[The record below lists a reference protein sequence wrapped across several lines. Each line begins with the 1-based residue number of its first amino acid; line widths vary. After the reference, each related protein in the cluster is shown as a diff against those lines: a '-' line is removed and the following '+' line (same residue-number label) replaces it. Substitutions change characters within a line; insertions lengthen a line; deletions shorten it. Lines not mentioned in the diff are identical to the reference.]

1 VLALGVL
8 AFYGTLEVKE
18 RWRMVLKLNN
28 PLTWYIFLSAP
39 GNQFLA
45 VKNLKNTACTSNFGC
60 PNYFLLS
67 RRG

>member
-18 RWRMVLKLNN
+18 RGRMVLKLNN
-28 PLTWYIFLSAP
+28 LLTWYIFLSAP

-45 VKNLKNTACTSNFGC
+45 VKNLRNTTCMSNSGR